1 MERVAAAVVLA
12 VIVGWLG
19 LGRRAAH
26 ASRRRRPGA
35 ILDVVDRVSLAPG
48 AAAAVLRVG
57 RRHVLVGIQPGRI
70 VPLGRLAADDV
81 APDVTAAPEA
91 PPDAAAPT
99 RPPAGPW
106 RSWR

>member
-1 MERVAAAVVLA
+1 MEHVAAAVVLA
-12 VIVGWLG
+12 VIVGWLVWVAVRTR
-19 LGRRAAH
+19 GRRQ
-26 ASRRRRPGA
+26 RPGA
-35 ILDVVDRVSLAPG
+35 VLEVVDRVSLAPG

-70 VPLGRLAADDV
+70 VPLGRIAAEDVCPAGATEAHETAADR
-81 APDVTAAPEA
+81 
-91 PPDAAAPT
+91 AAPT